1 MGMLFNTIDGIV
13 FALLRMLPDSVL
25 IARIE
30 SQSARKQAEANEA
43 LVELG
48 TLTAKFERETK
59 EAKPLMER
67 KEAEIKA
74 LLAQGKEDTA
84 ASLMEEFET
93 LENDYN
99 EKKQAYDTAKGEF
112 EVRVKEANL
121 YLDKLQKRLQS
132 IKNNSA
138 RTKAEEKLNNLRKAV
153 SEKRFDVG
161 GLNDDLNLIEG
172 RIKDRGDRVR
182 GTSMVLDQDTK
193 STSQNV
199 KVLEETRDAL
209 NKSRLARFAADR
221 NIQISSTPRT
231 SEPAPLGTPA
241 APEQPKEKAQG

>member
-1 MGMLFNTIDGIV
+1 MLFNTIDGIV
-13 FALLRMLPDSVL
+13 FALLRMLPDSIL

-59 EAKPLMER
+59 EAKPLMDR

-74 LLAQGKEDTA
+74 LLAQGKEEAA

-93 LENDYN
+93 LEADYN
-99 EKKQAYDTAKGEF
+99 EKKQAYDTSKAEF
-112 EVRVKEANL
+112 EVRVKEANI
-121 YLDKLQKRLQS
+121 YLDKLQKRLRS

-153 SEKRFDVG
+153 SEKRFDIG
-161 GLNDDLNLIEG
+161 GLNDDLNLLDE

-193 STSQNV
+193 ATAANV
-199 KVLEETRDAL
+199 KVLEETRDAM

-221 NIQISSTPRT
+221 NIQLSSSPRT
-231 SEPAPLGTPA
+231 SEPAPLGTPPA
-241 APEQPKEKAQG
+241 AAEPENKEKA